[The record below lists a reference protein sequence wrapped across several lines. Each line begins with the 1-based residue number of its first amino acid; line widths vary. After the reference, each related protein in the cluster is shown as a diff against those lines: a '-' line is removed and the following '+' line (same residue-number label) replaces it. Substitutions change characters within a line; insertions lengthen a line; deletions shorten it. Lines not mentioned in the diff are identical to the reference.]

1 MEAYKLYVSQQQPQY
16 QVEPRDSVKS
26 CYLFGLAYSAVGP
39 DVLKNDLF
47 ENIDPSALT
56 TYGVQ

>member
-39 DVLKNDLF
+39 DAEKKDMF
-47 ENIDPSALT
+47 ENIP
-56 TYGVQ
+56 VR